1 MTSVKT
7 NKLRY
12 TNYTGDGDSKSY
24 NDIFQADPYE
34 GIELINQSVLDI
46 FKNVQGLDSEN

>member
-12 TNYTGDGDSKSY
+12 TNYTGDGDSKSC

-34 GIELINQSVLDI
+34 GTGVR
-46 FKNVQGLDSEN
+46 